1 MLGFWLKALTRPT
14 LDLTLATA
22 PGQQTRII
30 ERPGAVLDDAEL
42 AALVEQLRT
51 VAGRTLAQGALTY
64 GVFSGERERLS
75 QSIVTLISDTATSR
89 PIAFNAL
96 AQMPLTLN
104 GEPEQVTHLGL
115 VMVDPEVRGRGLS
128 WVLYGLTVL
137 VLFVRGGLRPRW
149 ISNVTQVPGVV
160 GMVCETFS
168 EVYPSPDP
176 GSRQSFAHLSLARQ
190 IMRDHRHVFG
200 VGPEAGFDEGNSII
214 TDAYTGGSDDL
225 KKSFEQAT
233 HHREE
238 RYNTFCRDKLDYA
251 RGDDVLQLG
260 RMDLAAARGYLLG
273 QVPRASLPGL
283 IGASAFLLVQRL
295 LLPLV
300 HWLDD
305 TRRFGTLRPRSARS
319 KP

>member
-14 LDLTLATA
+14 LDLTLTTA

-30 ERPGAVLDDAEL
+30 ERPGLVLDDAEH
-42 AALVEQLRT
+42 AAMVEQLRT

-75 QSIVTLISDTATSR
+75 QSIITLISETATGR

-96 AQMPLTLN
+96 AQMPLTLA

-128 WVLYGLTVL
+128 WVIYGLTVL

-149 ISNVTQVPGVV
+149 ISNVTQVPSVV

-200 VGPEAGFDEGNSII
+200 VGPEAGFDESHSII

-238 RYNTFCRDKLDYA
+238 RYNAFCREKLDYG

-260 RMDLAAARGYLLG
+260 RMDLAAARSYLLG
-273 QVPRASLPGL
+273 QVPRSSLPGL
-283 IGASAFLLVQRL
+283 LGASAFLLVQRL

-305 TRRFGTLRPRSARS
+305 SRRFGTLRPRMART

>member
-14 LDLTLATA
+14 LDLTLTTA

-30 ERPGAVLDDAEL
+30 ERPGAVLDDTEL

-75 QSIVTLISDTATSR
+75 QSIVTLISETATGR

-200 VGPEAGFDEGNSII
+200 VGPEAGFDEANSII
-214 TDAYTGGSDDL
+214 TDAYTGGSDNL
-225 KKSFEQAT
+225 KKSFAVAT
-233 HHREE
+233 KHRKPA
-238 RYNTFCRDKLDYA
+238 YNDYCLAALDYG
-251 RGDDVLQLG
+251 RGDDVLQIG
-260 RMDLAAARGYLLG
+260 VIDLAAG
-273 QVPRASLPGL
+273 QRFLSRSVPRAALPQLAVQGL
-283 IGASAFLLVQRL
+283 TIAIGAVVA
-295 LLPLV
+295 PLIQ
-300 HWLDD
+300 WLDSSKPF
-305 TRRFGTLRPRSARS
+305 RRLRPQ
-319 KP
+319 P

>member
-14 LDLTLATA
+14 LDLTLTTA
-22 PGQQTRII
+22 PGLTTRII

-42 AALVEQLRT
+42 AALVEQLRA

-64 GVFSGERERLS
+64 GVFSDERERLS
-75 QSIVTLISDTATSR
+75 ESIVTLISETATGR
-89 PIAFNAL
+89 PVAFNAL
-96 AQMPLTLN
+96 AQMKLELN
-104 GEPEQVTHLGL
+104 GEPERVTHLGL

-160 GMVCETFS
+160 GMVCQTFS
-168 EVYPSPDP
+168 DVYPSPDG
-176 GSRQSFAHLSLARQ
+176 GSRQSFSHLSLARQ
-190 IMRDHRHVFG
+190 IMRGHRHVFG
-200 VGPEAGFDEGNSII
+200 VGPEAGFDEARSII

-233 HHREE
+233 QHREAH
-238 RYNTFCRDKLDYA
+238 YNAFCREQLDYG
-251 RGDDVLQLG
+251 RGDDLLQLG
-260 RMDLAAARGYLLG
+260 RMDLAAARRYLLG

-283 IGASAFLLVQRL
+283 IGASAFLLLQRL

-300 HWLDD
+300 YWLDD
-305 TRRFGTLRPRSARS
+305 SRRFGTLRPRAARA

>member
-14 LDLTLATA
+14 LDLTLTTA

-42 AALVEQLRT
+42 AALVGHLRT

-75 QSIVTLISDTATSR
+75 QSIVTLISETATGR

-176 GSRQSFAHLSLARQ
+176 GSRQSFAHLTLARQ

-200 VGPEAGFDEGNSII
+200 VGPEAGFDEANSII

-238 RYNTFCRDKLDYA
+238 RYNAFCRGKLDYA

-283 IGASAFLLVQRL
+283 IGASAFLLVRRL

-305 TRRFGTLRPRSARS
+305 NRRFGTLRPRPARS
-319 KP
+319 KS

>member
-14 LDLTLATA
+14 LDLTLTTA

-30 ERPGAVLDDAEL
+30 ERPGLVLDDAEL

-75 QSIVTLISDTATSR
+75 QSIVTLISETATGR

-96 AQMPLTLN
+96 AQMPLTLA

-176 GSRQSFAHLSLARQ
+176 GSRQSFAHLTLGRQ

-200 VGPEAGFDEGNSII
+200 GGPEAGFDEGHSII

-238 RYNTFCRDKLDYA
+238 RYNTFCRDKLDYG

-260 RMDLAAARGYLLG
+260 RMDLAAARRYLLG
-273 QVPRASLPGL
+273 QVPRSSLPGL
-283 IGASAFLLVQRL
+283 LGASAFLLVQRL

-305 TRRFGTLRPRSARS
+305 SRRFGTLRPRTART

>member
-14 LDLTLATA
+14 LDLTLTTA

-30 ERPGAVLDDAEL
+30 ERPGVVLDDAEL
-42 AALVEQLRT
+42 AALVEQLRK

-75 QSIVTLISDTATSR
+75 QSIITLISETATGR

-96 AQMPLTLN
+96 AQMPLTLA

-149 ISNVTQVPGVV
+149 ISNVTQVPSVV

-176 GSRQSFAHLSLARQ
+176 GSRQSFAHLTLARQ

-238 RYNTFCRDKLDYA
+238 RYNAFCRDKLDYA

-260 RMDLAAARGYLLG
+260 RMDLAAARRYLLG

-283 IGASAFLLVQRL
+283 IGASAFLMVQRL

-305 TRRFGTLRPRSARS
+305 TRRFGTLRPRTART